1 MALFELHV
9 VQASGTIEK
18 RYSDRAVRLGQR
30 LTIDA
35 HRLVVVEELA
45 KPDSPLATAAFL
57 CTKTID
63 ATTPPLATKGL
74 PVFLRAA

>member
-1 MALFELHV
+1 MAMFELHV

-18 RYSDRAVRLGQR
+18 RYSDRAVRVGQQF
-30 LTIDA
+30 TIEA
-35 HRLVVVEELA
+35 HRLLVLEELA

-57 CTKTID
+57 CAKTID
-63 ATTPPLATKGL
+63 ATTPPLASKGL